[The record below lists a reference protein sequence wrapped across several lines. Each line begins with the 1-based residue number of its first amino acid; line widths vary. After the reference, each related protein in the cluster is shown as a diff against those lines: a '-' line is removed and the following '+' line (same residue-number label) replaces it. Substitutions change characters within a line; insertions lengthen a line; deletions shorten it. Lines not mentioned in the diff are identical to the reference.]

1 MWKFEGDYITK
12 THYSN
17 KQVSTKFF
25 LTVPNTFNPQSP
37 APSTQSKI
45 STVLTLNPLPPTIKV
60 GETLTFSG
68 SLMTTDGMPVAD
80 KKIYLRD
87 GVNELGSLDTRQDG
101 TFAGTMKMNQAGN
114 DYRVFAFFYGGS
126 SNFETAQSQLQ
137 SFEVR
142 PASFQPPSPTQPDD
156 NPYAGILGLVVLIIV
171 IVGIVIG
178 IKGARKKR
186 PTQYQTTGGSG
197 QQQMYQPVPP
207 KKRKFTRFRK
217 PKPKV
222 QPQGI
227 EDYDLGPLLYCPN
240 VACRSEH
247 LQTKANGQKYCTKC
261 GWNK

>member
-1 MWKFEGDYITK
+1 MMSRNNDNLNVLF
-12 THYSN
+12 SN
-17 KQVSTKFF
+17 
-25 LTVPNTFNPQSP
+25 
-37 APSTQSKI
+37 
-45 STVLTLNPLPPTIKV
+45 
-60 GETLTFSG
+60 
-68 SLMTTDGMPVAD
+68 
-80 KKIYLRD
+80 
-87 GVNELGSLDTRQDG
+87 
-101 TFAGTMKMNQAGN
+101 
-114 DYRVFAFFYGGS
+114 VFAFFYGGS
-126 SNFETAQSQLQ
+126 SNFKTAQSQLQ

-142 PASFQPPSPTQPDD
+142 PASFQSPSPTQPDD

-197 QQQMYQPVPP
+197 QQPVYQQAP
-207 KKRKFTRFRK
+207 
-217 PKPKV
+217 PKPKAKWRRKSKTPK
-222 QPQGI
+222 PQGI